1 MTRLLSSM
9 VGNSDMRET
18 TIPSGYSAAII
29 PGTIDDSR
37 SPALVSPP
45 DIKTPP
51 LVTGKRNHLNGSLAH
66 GKDRAGSEPID
77 PSALSKAL
85 KDFEEAGNIRERTP
99 GGSPSR
105 KRQRI
110 YGDRLVEFLEIVLN
124 SMSYRID
131 RPNGVSGTPC
141 VERLLEFLPV
151 CRI

>member
-1 MTRLLSSM
+1 MTRLLASM
-9 VGNSDMRET
+9 AGDPGTRET
-18 TIPSGYSAAII
+18 TTPSGNSAPII
-29 PGTIDDSR
+29 SGTIDDSR

-51 LVTGKRNHLNGSLAH
+51 SFTGKRNDLKGSLAQ

-85 KDFEEAGNIRERTP
+85 KEFEEAGNIRERTP

-110 YGDRLVEFLEIVLN
+110 YGDRLVEFPETMSDTLSPIIMPLNGASSALLNAKNHVVACLE
-124 SMSYRID
+124 R
-131 RPNGVSGTPC
+131 
-141 VERLLEFLPV
+141 
-151 CRI
+151 

>member
-9 VGNSDMRET
+9 VGDSDMRET
-18 TIPSGYSAAII
+18 TIPSSYSAPII

-51 LVTGKRNHLNGSLAH
+51 LFTGKRNHLNGSLAH

-77 PSALSKAL
+77 PNALTKAL
-85 KDFEEAGNIRERTP
+85 KDFEEAGNVRERTP

-110 YGDRLVEFLEIVLN
+110 YGDRSVEFPKTMSDIVLPHHL
-124 SMSYRID
+124 S
-131 RPNGVSGTPC
+131 
-141 VERLLEFLPV
+141 
-151 CRI
+151 

>member
-1 MTRLLSSM
+1 MTRLLSS
-9 VGNSDMRET
+9 VLDDPDMRET
-18 TIPSGYSAAII
+18 TISSGYSAPIM
-29 PGTIDDSR
+29 PGNIDESR

-51 LVTGKRNHLNGSLAH
+51 LFTGKRNHLSGSLAH

-85 KDFEEAGNIRERTP
+85 KDFEEAGNVRERTP

-110 YGDRLVEFLEIVLN
+110 YGDRLVAFPEIILPTLLPHHLSKWYFWHLLN
-124 SMSYRID
+124 TKNHMR
-131 RPNGVSGTPC
+131 GFC
-141 VERLLEFLPV
+141 
-151 CRI
+151 

>member
-9 VGNSDMRET
+9 VGDSDMRET
-18 TIPSGYSAAII
+18 TIPSGCGAS
-29 PGTIDDSR
+29 GTLDDSC

-51 LVTGKRNHLNGSLAH
+51 LLTGKRNHLNGSLAH

-77 PSALSKAL
+77 SSALSKAL

-110 YGDRLVEFLEIVLN
+110 YGDRLVEFLEIILN
-124 SMSYRID
+124 I
-131 RPNGVSGTPC
+131 
-141 VERLLEFLPV
+141 LLPHYPSKRYFWYPLNTRENAWGL
-151 CRI
+151 C

>member
-9 VGNSDMRET
+9 VGDSDMRET
-18 TIPSGYSAAII
+18 TIPSGYSAPII
-29 PGTIDDSR
+29 SGTIDDSR

-51 LVTGKRNHLNGSLAH
+51 SFTGKRNHLNGSLAH

-85 KDFEEAGNIRERTP
+85 KDVEEAGNVRESTP

-110 YGDRLVEFLEIVLN
+110 YGDRLVDFLETML
-124 SMSYRID
+124 D
-131 RPNGVSGTPC
+131 TLLPHHAF
-141 VERLLEFLPV
+141 ERGFWHPFE
-151 CRI
+151 C